1 MAVRLFGPGQKS
13 NVSAAKGP
21 ISHYG
26 YGLLE
31 CQGYRMQPG
40 SSDENSARP
49 RRRSSSRGSARQGKR
64 HWLDEMIAGARRGP
78 LGEGEGEGAD
88 V

>member
-31 CQGYRMQPG
+31 CQGYRMTPGGPEEGARKKARYG
-40 SSDENSARP
+40 SSAD
-49 RRRSSSRGSARQGKR
+49 QGKR
-64 HWLDEMIAGARRGP
+64 HWLDKLIMGAKR
-78 LGEGEGEGAD
+78 EGGS
-88 V
+88 